1 MNKDKKKMASWSVV
15 VLTAVLI
22 SMFVLFA
29 PANAGV
35 SPEEGKFIGNNG
47 IAIIGET
54 NLTFFNKSVYI
65 IPYGTIRSTAEDTP
79 IDPISFNGPFDSS
92 RYEDEL
98 ATTDEYEVTGP
109 NGKII
114 VYFNP
119 PELDVKVKIDGVEV
133 SRVTQGDNITFEAD
147 TNLWHITNL
156 SWEFWVFRG
165 PLPNNIIY
173 KLIDP
178 NGLQRRRVN
187 GVSLR
192 DIDVGFDYG
201 GKNSLTI
208 NTAGLELGE
217 YTLSLETDP
226 ATNNG
231 LDKEGPSISFTIE
244 KIVEGGNI
252 TYISIEASPEE
263 QTVNEKVVISAST
276 TTPNTDITLNVTS
289 GNALSVLFRDDRGD
303 VEVGGHSA
311 FGKSDK
317 NGDFKAAV
325 FFSETGSY
333 EITATEL
340 KHNTT
345 ASVTVQIVGFEASV
359 ETDKSIYYI
368 GEDVTISGSTNGG
381 TEVTIKVDNDVLV
394 AGVPI
399 EGRKFSYTWE
409 RTEERSPGS
418 YKIEIWVLPQ
428 SYPETDLPDDSVT
441 IVLLR
446 GGLSAKTSTEFVAQG
461 DDFTIE
467 GTVPGRDYVDILT
480 IAPKGGGG
488 KGLDPNDIFTDTDGN
503 LSASG
508 LTHYTSGVT
517 GEKFTKDKIKVS
529 VNADTG
535 TYQIAVLNYGR
546 DKKWG
551 TSGNDNLL
559 EVISNGYSSSFA
571 TKTSEQILA
580 ILKDKTI
587 NVAGSDDLLCI
598 ATIKVENGFVTLN
611 EIENVH
617 LGKNIEVTGITNRKV
632 SMSIIVT
639 VEGLEDNAVKL
650 KPKFATVVE
659 DDKILYNKFSVS
671 FATASAKIGKYVVT
685 ADDGDGHVAST
696 TVNILPA
703 TEPSVNVSI
712 SSTPTAET
720 QGYGTNESA
729 NATPQMAM
737 PTPAST
743 QTETKKTPGFETIF
757 TITVV
762 FAVAWLMRSV
772 RQRQ

>member
-1 MNKDKKKMASWSVV
+1 MNKDKNKIASWSVV
-15 VLTAVLI
+15 VLTAALI

-35 SPEEGKFIGNNG
+35 SPDVGRSIGDAANGTFAFIG
-47 IAIIGET
+47 ER
-54 NLTFFNKSVYI
+54 NLTFVDTNGTLIPEGYLKSDWPDSNINV
-65 IPYGTIRSTAEDTP
+65 PFPNNGTT
-79 IDPISFNGPFDSS
+79 FDSKIAS
-92 RYEDEL
+92 DLLPGFYKVTNLVGDEKTSIYFASTDEL
-98 ATTDEYEVTGP
+98 IVKTKVCGEDFSWVTRG
-109 NGKII
+109 G
-114 VYFNP
+114 
-119 PELDVKVKIDGVEV
+119 
-133 SRVTQGDNITFEAD
+133 NITFDFEAY
-147 TNLWHITNL
+147 TKLNKING
-156 SWEFWVFRG
+156 S
-165 PLPNNIIY
+165 LPNNITY
-173 KLIDP
+173 KLLDP
-178 NGLQRRRVN
+178 NEIPLYVAN
-187 GVSLR
+187 GVPLS
-192 DIDVGFDYG
+192 DIDISGIG
-201 GKNSLTI
+201 HNSITI
-208 NTAGLELGE
+208 NTAGLDLGM
-217 YTLSLETDP
+217 YTLSIKTDP
-226 ATNNG
+226 DTNNG
-231 LDKEGPSISFTIE
+231 LDAEGPTVTFEVKSIGVTIE
-244 KIVEGGNI
+244 AE
-252 TYISIEASPEE
+252 PEE
-263 QTVNEKVVISAST
+263 QSVTKEIVFTVST
-276 TTPNTDITLNVTS
+276 TPHTNITLSVTRGAESNVWFEEGAGS
-289 GNALSVLFRDDRGD
+289 G
-303 VEVGGHSA
+303 EVRTGGHSA
-311 FGKSDK
+311 IGISDK
-317 NGDFKAAV
+317 NGDFKAVAS
-325 FFSETGSY
+325 FNETGAY
-333 EITATEL
+333 GIAATE
-340 KHNTT
+340 HIINTERRI
-345 ASVTVQIVGFEASV
+345 AVKIKGFEAELSSPG
-359 ETDKSIYYI
+359 EAAYYI
-368 GEDVTISGSTNGG
+368 GEVLTMTGSANAG
-381 TEVTIKVDNDVLV
+381 TSMTIKIDGAIFKEDAAFKVDYYW
-394 AGVPI
+394 
-399 EGRKFSYTWE
+399 S
-409 RTEERSPGS
+409 TEESTPGVH
-418 YKIEIWVLPQ
+418 KIEMWVLPP
-428 SYPETDLPDDSVT
+428 SDPERDPPDASVT

-467 GTVPGRDYVDILT
+467 GTVPGRDCVDILS

-488 KGLDPNDIFTDTDGN
+488 KGLDLDDIFYESKGKLD
-503 LSASG
+503 APG

-517 GEKFTKDKIKVS
+517 DETFTKDKIKVS

-546 DKKWG
+546 DGVWG
-551 TSGNDNLL
+551 KSGNDNLL
-559 EVISNGYSSSFA
+559 EVISNDYSTSLA
-571 TKTSEQILA
+571 VKTSDQILA

-587 NVAGSDDLLCI
+587 NVAGSDDLLGI

-703 TEPSVNVSI
+703 VEPSVNVSI

-757 TITVV
+757 TFIVV